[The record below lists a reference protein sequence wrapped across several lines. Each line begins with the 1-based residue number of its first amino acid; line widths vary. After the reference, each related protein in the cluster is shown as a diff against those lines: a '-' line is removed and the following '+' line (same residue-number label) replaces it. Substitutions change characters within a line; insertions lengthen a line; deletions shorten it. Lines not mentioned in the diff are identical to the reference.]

1 MCHVIIL
8 NCVIIAGARTCRN
21 HETRQNILKDVMG
34 TIHRIRNLSSPK
46 SDSSADDEQK
56 KNTDVSSDTAGDDDT
71 SRVDGLHADPSV
83 RV

>member
-1 MCHVIIL
+1 MT
-8 NCVIIAGARTCRN
+8 AGARTCRN

-46 SDSSADDEQK
+46 SDSAADDEQK
-56 KNTDVSSDTAGDDDT
+56 KNNDVSSDTTGDDE

>member
-1 MCHVIIL
+1 
-8 NCVIIAGARTCRN
+8 
-21 HETRQNILKDVMG
+21 MG

-46 SDSSADDEQK
+46 PDSAADDGEQK